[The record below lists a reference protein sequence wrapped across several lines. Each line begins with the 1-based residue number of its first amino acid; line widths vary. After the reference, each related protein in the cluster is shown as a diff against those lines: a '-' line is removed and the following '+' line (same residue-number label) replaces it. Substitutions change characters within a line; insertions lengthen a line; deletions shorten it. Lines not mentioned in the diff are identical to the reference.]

1 MMVDRRASAFV
12 CILMLCLIL
21 QAGCWGRKFFKMP
34 SETLET
40 SSRVDSLLEENAR
53 LRSRISSI
61 ERTLSEQ
68 QDYSRRSNA
77 QLKIDLEEMK
87 DQLMILQ
94 EMLRDTDQSAYY
106 RATGSGGTTGRLP
119 RSGDAEE
126 QVADEGLEEQA
137 DSTSSAAQVEGTGEE
152 PVDSTEAAGA
162 VPVPQPE
169 EIHRQVYLDYSRGE
183 YQLAIEE
190 SQLFLDE
197 YPDHPLVQEIIFIRG
212 ECFMGQEKHFDALKE
227 YSRILQEF
235 PEGKRIPATLL
246 RMAVAYESIGENE
259 VAAGII
265 RRLVREHPYSE
276 EAALAEERYKDLLEE

>member
-1 MMVDRRASAFV
+1 M
-12 CILMLCLIL
+12 L
-21 QAGCWGRKFFKMP
+21 QAGCWGRKFFNMP
-34 SETLET
+34 SETLDT
-40 SSRVDSLLEENAR
+40 SARVDSLLQENAR

-61 ERTLSEQ
+61 EQTLSEQ

-106 RATGSGGTTGRLP
+106 RATGSGGTSGRLP
-119 RSGDAEE
+119 RGSDAAERD
-126 QVADEGLEEQA
+126 ADEGLEESA
-137 DSTSSAAQVEGTGEE
+137 DSTSSAVQGEATGEE
-152 PVDSTEAAGA
+152 PADSTGA
-162 VPVPQPE
+162 VGTLPVPQPE

-197 YPDHPLVQEIIFIRG
+197 YPDHPLVQEVIFIRG
-212 ECFMGQEKHFDALKE
+212 ECFMGQDKHFDALKE

-235 PEGKRIPATLL
+235 PEGKRVPSALL
-246 RMAVAYESIGENE
+246 RMAVAYESIGETE
-259 VAAGII
+259 VAAGIV